1 MATSKNTGDTVN
13 SGDVNPNLKNDT
25 LVSKQRY
32 QGLAN
37 IWNNP
42 NAGATSPGI
51 GTSAGSGSRIF
62 YSNAAKQ
69 NKFTAVTDPFDAA
82 GVPAPTAGTTISA
95 SQINA
100 AGTVITGIAA
110 DTNSLTGSS
119 IGGTGSVAATNT
131 INAAHINNLIT
142 TINAVLA
149 RYDAY
154 NSFWD
159 GSNLCARS
167 CQVACQTACQ
177 TSCQGCNTSQCH
189 NQKCGAH

>member
-13 SGDVNPNLKNDT
+13 RGDVNPNLKNDT
-25 LVSKQRY
+25 LVTKQRY

-42 NAGATSPGI
+42 DAGGDY
-51 GTSAGSGSRIF
+51 SAAYR
-62 YSNAAKQ
+62 Q
-69 NKFTAVTDPFDAA
+69 NKFASVTDPFDAA
-82 GVPAPTAGTTISA
+82 GVPAPSAGTTIAA

-100 AGTVITGIAA
+100 AATVITGFAS
-110 DTNSLTGSS
+110 DTNNLTGSA
-119 IGGTGSVAATNT
+119 IGGVAAVSAGNT
-131 INAAHINNLIT
+131 INSAHINNLIT

-154 NSFWD
+154 NSYFD